1 MVPLIYEQYA
11 VHNHLPLFWL
21 GKLYMNVFGKEEK
34 DYGGG
39 LYKKWLSKTKEKEK
53 LRDVNRGE
61 ENIIN
66 IKNLG
71 HAWLM

>member
-1 MVPLIYEQYA
+1 MSSMLYITIC
-11 VHNHLPLFWL
+11 HFFGL
-21 GKLYMNVFGKEEK
+21 GNYTCMYMNVFGKEEK

-39 LYKKWLSKTKEKEK
+39 LYKKWLSRTKEKEK

-66 IKNLG
+66 TKNLG